1 MKKLL
6 GFFTRG
12 WLLPLLGLLALAI
25 LIWFIG
31 PLFAFAGWAP
41 LAGETVRWIT
51 IGVVFAAFVLYR
63 LWRYLSARRKNSKMV
78 ENLAAAPEPAPD
90 EAASASA
97 EELATLRKRFED
109 ALAVLKKTDIK
120 HRLGGRYLYQLPWY
134 VIIGP
139 PGSGKS
145 TALLHS
151 GLNFPLAERF
161 GQDEIR
167 GVGGTRNCDWWFT
180 EEAVLLDTAGRYAT
194 QDSFEAV
201 DSAAWQGFLGMLK
214 RYRPRRPINGAL
226 VAISLS
232 DLMQQTETQRA
243 IQARAIRQRVQ
254 ELHQRLGIRFPVYVL
269 FTKADLIAGFME
281 FFADL
286 GKDERA
292 QVWGMTFP
300 LEEPGS
306 AQQAI
311 DHFSQELERLG
322 QRLNQR
328 LLDRLQQERDLHKRG
343 LILAFPRQFAA
354 LKEAA
359 AGFLNGVFQQSR
371 FEEHTLVR
379 GVYFTSGTQV
389 GTPIDRIMNALA
401 SAFGLGRQA
410 ISAFAGSGRSYFVTR
425 LLKDVV
431 FREAGLAGTNLRL
444 ERQRQWVQRGAYA
457 GAIGITAL
465 AALAWLTSYTRNH
478 AYVQDV
484 QRQAAAIATQ
494 VSEIPAS
501 KRDSIDI
508 LPVLNA
514 LRDIPGGY
522 ADRRKGT
529 PWLMGM
535 GLYQGDKLGSAA
547 VTAYR
552 RALKKAL
559 LPRIML
565 RMEDQIRQAMGQPDS
580 LYEAL
585 RVYLMLDEPKHY
597 DPDAVR
603 TWVSRDW
610 ERSLPRDVSM
620 EQRQQLL
627 DHLDALLEDPQL
639 TPLPLALD
647 PDLVRR
653 ARDVLSRVPLAD
665 RIYSQLKQH
674 GVSKSIPDFRIT
686 DAAGPDAALVFV
698 RKSGLPLTQGIP
710 ALYTYAGYKDAFS
723 MRSAHLIGS
732 LAKESWVQG
741 SRSQLAAGPE
751 GIKALTDRV
760 RDLYFDDYVKQWRDF
775 LNDIGIVPLGGRE
788 HIDHAVEVMRVL
800 SDLQSS
806 PLRKLLEAAARETT
820 LVRPGAKDATVTAKA
835 SQALDSIG
843 HRVQRL
849 FSHSGSV
856 APAAPGPEILVDHEF
871 ADLHAFVEAK
881 KGQPAPIDRTLD
893 KLTQLYAYLRSLQK
907 AERRGQPWPGAVNG
921 EGTQIQGVDDDAA
934 QLPSPASAWLGTLA
948 QDSRDIWS
956 GGLRAKLND
965 LWTADVLPFCR
976 EAISGR
982 YPLQA
987 GSQREATL
995 YDFGHLFS
1003 PGGLIDSFFQDNLKP
1018 IVDTTAEN
1026 WRWRGGGLG
1035 MPESIL
1041 EQFQRADAIKQA
1053 FFAGGTKLPSVS
1065 FRLTP
1070 TTLDADVL
1078 RFTLNLEGQIV
1089 KSLHTPPRIYPL
1101 LWPAPNSTGRVRLV
1115 FVDTQGGRHSMEK
1128 LGPWAWF
1135 RILDG
1140 RLRGTGQPD
1149 RFNVTFQ
1156 VAGFSASFE
1165 LQADSVLNPFRLPA
1179 LKSFSCLERL

>member
-1 MKKLL
+1 MKKLF

-12 WLLPLLGLLALAI
+12 WLLPLLGLLALAV
-25 LIWFIG
+25 LIWLIG

-41 LAGETVRWIT
+41 LADEKARWIT
-51 IGVVFAAFVLYR
+51 IGVVFAAFLLYR
-63 LWRYLSARRKNSKMV
+63 LWRYLSARRKNRKMA

-90 EAASASA
+90 EATSASA
-97 EELATLRKRFED
+97 EEIATLRKRFED
-109 ALAVLKKTDIK
+109 ALAVLKKTDFK
-120 HRLGGRYLYQLPWY
+120 HRLGGHYLYQLPWY

-139 PGSGKS
+139 PGSGKT

-161 GQDEIR
+161 GQDAIR

-180 EEAVLLDTAGRYAT
+180 EEAVLLDTAGRYTT

-201 DSAAWQGFLGMLK
+201 DSAAWRGFLGMLK

-226 VAISLS
+226 VAVSLS
-232 DLMQQTETQRA
+232 DLMQQTETERA

-254 ELHQRLGIRFPVYVL
+254 ELHQQLGIRFPVYVL
-269 FTKADLIAGFME
+269 FTKADLVAGFME

-292 QVWGMTFP
+292 QVWGMTFA
-300 LEEPGS
+300 LDESGS
-306 AQQAI
+306 ARQAI
-311 DHFSQELERLG
+311 DHFSEEVERLG

-328 LLDRLQQERDLHKRG
+328 LLDRLQQERDPKKRT

-354 LKEAA
+354 LRAVA
-359 AGFLNGVFQQSR
+359 AGFLHGVFQQSR

-410 ISAFAGSGRSYFVTR
+410 ISAFAGSGRSYFITR
-425 LLKDVV
+425 LLKEVV

-465 AALAWLTSYTRNH
+465 AALAWVTSYTRNH
-478 AYVQDV
+478 AYVQEV

-494 VSEIPAS
+494 VSAIPAR
-501 KRDSIDI
+501 KRDPIDI

-522 ADRRKGT
+522 ADRRNGT

-565 RMEDQIRQAMGQPDS
+565 RMEDQIRQAMGQPDF

-603 TWVSRDW
+603 TWVSLDW
-610 ERSLPRDVSM
+610 EHNLPREVST

-627 DHLDALLEDPQL
+627 DHLDALLEEPQL

-647 PDLVRR
+647 ADLVRR
-653 ARDVLSRVPLAD
+653 AREVLSRVPLAD
-665 RIYSQLKQH
+665 RIYAQLKQH
-674 GVSKSIPDFRIT
+674 GVSKTIPDFRIT
-686 DAAGPDAALVFV
+686 DAAGPDAAFVFV

-723 MRSAHLIGS
+723 KQSFRLIGS
-732 LAKESWVQG
+732 LAKESWIFG
-741 SRSQLAAGPE
+741 SRSQLAAGPQ
-751 GIKALTDRV
+751 GIKALSDRV
-760 RDLYFDDYVKQWRDF
+760 RSLYFHDYVEQWRSF
-775 LNDIGIVPLGGRE
+775 LNDIDIVAFRDLGQ
-788 HIDHAVEVMRVL
+788 AVQVVRVL
-800 SDLQSS
+800 SDPQSS

-820 LVRPGAKDATVTAKA
+820 LVRPTAQDNSLTAKT
-835 SQALDSIG
+835 SKALDSFG
-843 HRVQRL
+843 HRVQR
-849 FSHSGSV
+849 FFGDSESV
-856 APAAPGPEILVDHEF
+856 LPAAPGPESLVDHEF
-871 ADLHAFVEAK
+871 ANLHAFVEAK
-881 KGQPAPIDRTLD
+881 EGQPAPIDRTLD
-893 KLTQLYAYLRSLQK
+893 NLNQLYVYLRSLESAADSGRK
-907 AERRGQPWPGAVNG
+907 ALDAVKGQGA
-921 EGTQIQGVDDDAA
+921 QIKGIENAA
-934 QLPSPASAWLGTLA
+934 QEVPFPAKAWLGTLA
-948 QDSRDIWS
+948 QDSANITF
-956 GGLRAKLND
+956 GGARAQLNNI
-965 LWTADVLPFCR
+965 WTADVLPFCR

-982 YPLQA
+982 YPLQTN
-987 GSQREATL
+987 SPREATL
-995 YDFGHLFS
+995 YDFGRLFG
-1003 PGGLIDSFFQDNLKP
+1003 PGGLIDSFFQDNLKT
-1018 IVDTTAEN
+1018 IVDTTAKK
-1026 WRWRGGGLG
+1026 WRWLGGGLG

-1065 FRLTP
+1065 FELTP
-1070 TTLDADVL
+1070 TTMDAGVTQFILD
-1078 RFTLNLEGQIV
+1078 LEGQIV
-1089 KSLHTPPRIYPL
+1089 DYRHGPPRINRL
-1101 LWPAPNSTGRVRLV
+1101 QWPAPNSTGRVRLV
-1115 FVDTQGGRHSMEK
+1115 FVDTQGGRHSVQEE
-1128 LGPWAWF
+1128 GPWAWF
-1135 RILDG
+1135 RILD
-1140 RLRGTGQPD
+1140 RARFQGTAQPEL
-1149 RFNVTFQ
+1149 FNVTFQ
-1156 VAGFSASFE
+1156 VAGLSASFQ
-1165 LQADSVLNPFRLPA
+1165 LRADSVLNPFRLPA
-1179 LKSFSCLERL
+1179 LKSFSCPERL